1 MNEIFRFHH
10 EDGEHTHPHEHGHSH
25 SHEGCDP
32 HDCAACGSCDPM
44 QETVAL
50 LQYMVNHNA
59 AHANELAQ
67 LGRKLTELGNREA
80 GEQVLAAVSEFEKG
94 NLRLSARAR
103 FSEIKEGLHMC
114 LSTVYK
120 NTVTPE
126 TVAMKN
132 VMKIECQGDMV
143 ILTDLME
150 RQMAIHGELVMANLV
165 EGVAVVREAA

>member
-59 AHANELAQ
+59 AHANDLAQ

-80 GEQVLAAVSEFEKG
+80 GEQVLTAVSEFEKG
-94 NLRLSARAR
+94 NLRLS
-103 FSEIKEGLHMC
+103 
-114 LSTVYK
+114 TVLASLK
-120 NTVTPE
+120 
-126 TVAMKN
+126 
-132 VMKIECQGDMV
+132 
-143 ILTDLME
+143 
-150 RQMAIHGELVMANLV
+150 
-165 EGVAVVREAA
+165 